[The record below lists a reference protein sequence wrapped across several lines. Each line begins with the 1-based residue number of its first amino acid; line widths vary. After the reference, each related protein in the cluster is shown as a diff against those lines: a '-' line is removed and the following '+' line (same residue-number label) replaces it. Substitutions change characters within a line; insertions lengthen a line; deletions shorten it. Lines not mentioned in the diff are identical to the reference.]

1 MISVLYYY
9 YYLFYTRILPDDQ
22 PHATVVFTLGF
33 TLSLIINCIVNIILA
48 YTTNISLGK
57 WEMLGLLAIVLA
69 IMYFVYYKNGKGKK
83 IVKEKPMILNNTVSI
98 LFTILFFILAML
110 ALFLQA
116 DITRNILE
124 NH

>member
-48 YTTNISLGK
+48 YIANISLGK
-57 WEMLGLLAIVLA
+57 WEMLGLLAIVLV
-69 IMYFVYYKNGKGKK
+69 ILYFVYHKNGKGKK

-98 LFTILFFILAML
+98 IFTILIFILAML